1 MLVLLR
7 FQQKQKSNC
16 HQSGEKMPRKIVLFV
31 IIAICFVLQT
41 TTFQTLSF
49 ANITPNLLIIV
60 VASFGLMRGK
70 TEGMYIG
77 FFSGLLIDIFC
88 GFYLGIYA
96 LLYMYVGYLTGL
108 FQKRFYPEDLK
119 LPLLLITASDLF
131 SNLIIYLILFLTRS
145 RYDFGYYFLNVI
157 LPELV
162 YTMIITIFFY
172 LLLLKINQKL
182 EAYEKR
188 RAIKFD
194 L

>member
-1 MLVLLR
+1 
-7 FQQKQKSNC
+7 
-16 HQSGEKMPRKIVLFV
+16 MPRKIVLF
-31 IIAICFVLQT
+31 IIISICFVLQT
-41 TTFQTLSF
+41 TAFQSIPFTNT
-49 ANITPNLLIIV
+49 APNLLIIV
-60 VASFGLMRGK
+60 VAAFGMMRGK

-108 FQKRFYPEDLK
+108 FQKRFYPEDIK
-119 LPLLLITASDLF
+119 LPLLIISASDLI
-131 SNLIIYLILFLTRS
+131 SNLIIYVILFLTRS
-145 RYDFGYYFLNVI
+145 RYDFGYYFGNVI
-157 LPELV
+157 VPELV
-162 YTMIITIFFY
+162 YTTIITIFLY

>member
-1 MLVLLR
+1 ML
-7 FQQKQKSNC
+7 
-16 HQSGEKMPRKIVLFV
+16 RKILLFL
-31 IIAICFVLQT
+31 IISICFVLQT
-41 TTFQTLSF
+41 TTLKSISFLSV
-49 ANITPNLLIIV
+49 APNLLIIV
-60 VASFGLMRGK
+60 VAAFGLMRGK

-96 LLYMYVGYLTGL
+96 LLYMYVGFVTGL
-108 FQKRFYPEDLK
+108 FQKRYYPEDIK
-119 LPLLLITASDLF
+119 LPLLIISASDLI
-131 SNLIIYLILFLTRS
+131 SNLIIYLVLFLTRK
-145 RYDFGYYFLNVI
+145 RYDFGYYFGNVI
-157 LPELV
+157 VPELV
-162 YTMIITIFFY
+162 YTTIITIFLY

>member
-1 MLVLLR
+1 
-7 FQQKQKSNC
+7 
-16 HQSGEKMPRKIVLFV
+16 MPRKIVLF
-31 IIAICFVLQT
+31 IIISICFVLQT
-41 TTFQTLSF
+41 TMFQTLSF
-49 ANITPNLLIIV
+49 AGISPNLLIIV

-70 TEGMYIG
+70 KEGMFIG

-108 FQKRFYPEDLK
+108 FQKRFYPEDIK
-119 LPLLLITASDLF
+119 LPLLLISASDFL
-131 SNLIIYLILFLTRS
+131 SNLVIYLVMFLTRS
-145 RYDFGYYFLNVI
+145 RYEFGYYMTSVI
-157 LPELV
+157 IPELV
-162 YTMIITIFFY
+162 YTMVITIFFY

-182 EAYEKR
+182 ESYEKR

>member
-1 MLVLLR
+1 
-7 FQQKQKSNC
+7 
-16 HQSGEKMPRKIVLFV
+16 MPRKIVLF
-31 IIAICFVLQT
+31 IIISICFVLQT

-49 ANITPNLLIIV
+49 ANIAPNLLIIV

-77 FFSGLLIDIFC
+77 FFSGLLIDIFF
-88 GFYLGIYA
+88 GFYLGVYA
-96 LLYMYVGYLTGL
+96 LLYMYVGFVTGL
-108 FQKRFYPEDLK
+108 FQKHYYPEDIK
-119 LPLLLITASDLF
+119 LPLLIISASDLI
-131 SNLIIYLILFLTRS
+131 SNLIIYLVLFLTRK
-145 RYDFGYYFLNVI
+145 RYDFGYYLGNVI
-157 LPELV
+157 VPELV
-162 YTMIITIFFY
+162 YTTIITIFLY

>member
-1 MLVLLR
+1 
-7 FQQKQKSNC
+7 
-16 HQSGEKMPRKIVLFV
+16 MPRKIVLFL
-31 IIAICFVLQT
+31 IISICYVLQT

-49 ANITPNLLIIV
+49 ANISPNLLIIV

-70 TEGMYIG
+70 KEGMYIG

-96 LLYMYVGYLTGL
+96 LLYMYVGYLTGF

-119 LPLLLITASDLF
+119 LPLLIISASDLIT
-131 SNLIIYLILFLTRS
+131 NLIVYVILFLTRS
-145 RYDFGYYFLNVI
+145 RFEFGYYFTNI
-157 LPELV
+157 IFPELV

>member
-1 MLVLLR
+1 ML
-7 FQQKQKSNC
+7 
-16 HQSGEKMPRKIVLFV
+16 RKFVLFL
-31 IIAICFVLQT
+31 IISICFVLQT
-41 TTFQTLSF
+41 TTFQAISF
-49 ANITPNLLIIV
+49 ANIAPNLLIII

-70 TEGMYIG
+70 AEGMYIG

-119 LPLLLITASDLF
+119 LPLLIISASDLF
-131 SNLIIYLILFLTRS
+131 ANLIIYLILFLTRS
-145 RYDFGYYFLNVI
+145 RFDFGYYFSNII

-162 YTMIITIFFY
+162 YTTIVTIFFY
-172 LLLLKINQKL
+172 LLLLKVNQKL

-188 RAIKFD
+188 RTIKFD

>member
-1 MLVLLR
+1 
-7 FQQKQKSNC
+7 
-16 HQSGEKMPRKIVLFV
+16 MPRKIVLFL
-31 IIAICFVLQT
+31 IISICFVLQT
-41 TTFQTLSF
+41 TVFQFLSF

-70 TEGMYIG
+70 KEGMFIG
-77 FFSGLLIDIFC
+77 FFSGLLVDIFC

-96 LLYMYVGYLTGL
+96 LLYMYIGYSTGY
-108 FQKRFYPEDLK
+108 FQKRFYPEDIK
-119 LPLLLITASDLF
+119 LPLLIISASDLF
-131 SNLIIYLILFLTRS
+131 ANIIIYLVLFLTRS
-145 RYDFGYYFLNVI
+145 RYDFGYYFGSVI
-157 LPELV
+157 FPELI
-162 YTMIITIFFY
+162 YTTIITIFIY

>member
-1 MLVLLR
+1 MT
-7 FQQKQKSNC
+7 
-16 HQSGEKMPRKIVLFV
+16 RKIVLFF
-31 IIAICFVLQT
+31 IISICFVLQT
-41 TTFQTLSF
+41 TMFPALSF
-49 ANITPNLLIIV
+49 VDITPNLLIIV

-70 TEGMYIG
+70 TEGMFIG

-88 GFYLGIYA
+88 GFYLGMYA

-108 FQKRFYPEDLK
+108 FQKRFYPEDIK
-119 LPLLLITASDLF
+119 LPLVIISASDLI
-131 SNLIIYLILFLTRS
+131 SNLLIYIILFLTRS
-145 RYDFGYYFLNVI
+145 RYDFGYYFANVI
-157 LPELV
+157 LPELI
-162 YTMIITIFFY
+162 YTTIITIFFY

>member
-1 MLVLLR
+1 
-7 FQQKQKSNC
+7 
-16 HQSGEKMPRKIVLFV
+16 MPRKIVLFL
-31 IIAICFVLQT
+31 IISICFVLQT
-41 TTFQTLSF
+41 TTLKTLSF

-70 TEGMYIG
+70 KEGMFIG
-77 FFSGLLIDIFC
+77 FFSGLIIDIFC

-96 LLYMYVGYLTGL
+96 LLYMYVGYLTGF
-108 FQKRFYPEDLK
+108 FQKRFYPEDIK
-119 LPLLLITASDLF
+119 LPLLIISASDLNL
-131 SNLIIYLILFLTRS
+131 NLIIYLILFLTRN
-145 RYDFGYYFLNVI
+145 RYDFGYYFVNVI

-162 YTMIITIFFY
+162 YTTIVTIFFY

>member
-1 MLVLLR
+1 ML
-7 FQQKQKSNC
+7 
-16 HQSGEKMPRKIVLFV
+16 RKIVLFL
-31 IIAICFVLQT
+31 IISICFVLQT
-41 TTFQTLSF
+41 TTLQSLSF

-70 TEGMYIG
+70 TEGMLVG
-77 FFSGLLIDIFC
+77 FFSGLIVDIFC

-108 FQKRFYPEDLK
+108 FQKRFYPEDIK
-119 LPLLLITASDLF
+119 LPLLIISTSDLI
-131 SNLIIYLILFLTRS
+131 SNLIIYVILFLTRN
-145 RYDFGYYFLNVI
+145 RYDFGYYFMNII

-162 YTMIITIFFY
+162 YTTIITIFFY
-172 LLLLKINQKL
+172 LLLLKVNQKL

>member
-1 MLVLLR
+1 ML
-7 FQQKQKSNC
+7 
-16 HQSGEKMPRKIVLFV
+16 RKIVLFL
-31 IIAICFVLQT
+31 IISICFVLQT
-41 TTFQTLSF
+41 TTFQSLSI
-49 ANITPNLLIIV
+49 AGIAPNLLIIV
-60 VASFGLMRGK
+60 VAAFGLMRGK

-108 FQKRFYPEDLK
+108 FQKRYYPEDIK
-119 LPLLLITASDLF
+119 LPLLIISVSDF
-131 SNLIIYLILFLTRS
+131 FTNVIIYLILFLTRS
-145 RYDFGYYFLNVI
+145 RFDFGYYFSNVI

-162 YTMIITIFFY
+162 YTMIITIFLY

>member
-1 MLVLLR
+1 
-7 FQQKQKSNC
+7 
-16 HQSGEKMPRKIVLFV
+16 
-31 IIAICFVLQT
+31 
-41 TTFQTLSF
+41 
-49 ANITPNLLIIV
+49 
-60 VASFGLMRGK
+60 
-70 TEGMYIG
+70 MYIG

-108 FQKRFYPEDLK
+108 FQKRFYPEDIK
-119 LPLLLITASDLF
+119 LPLLIISASDLI
-131 SNLIIYLILFLTRS
+131 SNLIIYVILFLTRS
-145 RYDFGYYFLNVI
+145 RYDFGYYFGNVI
-157 LPELV
+157 VPELV
-162 YTMIITIFFY
+162 YTTIITIFLY

>member
-1 MLVLLR
+1 ML
-7 FQQKQKSNC
+7 
-16 HQSGEKMPRKIVLFV
+16 RKIVLFL
-31 IIAICFVLQT
+31 IISICYVLQT

-49 ANITPNLLIIV
+49 ANITPNLVIIV

-70 TEGMYIG
+70 SEGMYIG

-119 LPLLLITASDLF
+119 LPLLIISVSDLLT
-131 SNLIIYLILFLTRS
+131 NIVIYLILFLTRS
-145 RYDFGYYFLNVI
+145 RFDFGYYFSNII

-162 YTMIITIFFY
+162 FTMIITIFFY

>member
-1 MLVLLR
+1 
-7 FQQKQKSNC
+7 
-16 HQSGEKMPRKIVLFV
+16 MPRKIVLFV
-31 IIAICFVLQT
+31 IISICFVLQT

-49 ANITPNLLIIV
+49 ANIAPNLLIIV
-60 VASFGLMRGK
+60 VSSFGLMRGK
-70 TEGMYIG
+70 SEGMFIG

-96 LLYMYVGYLTGL
+96 LLYMYVGYIAGL

-119 LPLLLITASDLF
+119 LPLVLIPASDLF
-131 SNLIIYLILFLTRS
+131 SNLLIYVVLFLTRN
-145 RYDFGYYFLNVI
+145 RYDFGYYLMNIIV
-157 LPELV
+157 PELV

-182 EAYEKR
+182 ESYEKR

>member
-1 MLVLLR
+1 
-7 FQQKQKSNC
+7 
-16 HQSGEKMPRKIVLFV
+16 MPRKIVLFL
-31 IIAICFVLQT
+31 IISICFVLQT
-41 TTFQTLSF
+41 TTLKALSF
-49 ANITPNLLIIV
+49 ANITPNLLLIV

-70 TEGMYIG
+70 KEGMCIG
-77 FFSGLLIDIFC
+77 FFSGLIIDIFC

-96 LLYMYVGYLTGL
+96 LLYMYIGYLTGF
-108 FQKRFYPEDLK
+108 FQKRFYPEDIK
-119 LPLLLITASDLF
+119 FPLLIISSSDLNL
-131 SNLIIYLILFLTRS
+131 NLIIYLILFLTRS
-145 RYDFGYYFLNVI
+145 RYDFGYYFTNII

-162 YTMIITIFFY
+162 YTTIVTIFFY